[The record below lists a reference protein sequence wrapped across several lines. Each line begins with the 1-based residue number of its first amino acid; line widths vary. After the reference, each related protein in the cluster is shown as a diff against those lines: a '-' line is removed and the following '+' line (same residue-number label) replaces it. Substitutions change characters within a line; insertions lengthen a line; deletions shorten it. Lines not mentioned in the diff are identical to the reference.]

1 MTRKEKQDI
10 ISAWDEVEEAHCSL
24 DSLSNEDIIE
34 CMPSIKQRLENAM
47 GLLGEYFTDEEAKE
61 HLGY

>member
-1 MTRKEKQDI
+1 MIKQEKQDI

-34 CMPSIKQRLENAM
+34 CIPSIKQRLKNAM
-47 GLLGEYFTDEEAKE
+47 GLLGEYFTDEEAQA
-61 HLGY
+61 HTGY